1 MTRPQSAAESILVGI
16 GGSNTAIDAAKLKA
30 ESHYAAMVCVGS
42 VLIGRIA
49 RVLVGSTAAALAHKA
64 HCPVAIIRTDHD
76 APASDT
82 G

>member
-1 MTRPQSAAESILVGI
+1 
-16 GGSNTAIDAAKLKA
+16 
-30 ESHYAAMVCVGS
+30 MVCVGS
-42 VLIGRIA
+42 VRIGRIA